1 MQEKKPRK
9 RRPRKKAP
17 QNNYKPP
24 FDDGVLNTPVNA
36 LSLRLPNTLELL
48 VGAGIKKLGD
58 LLVKEEKDLYKI
70 HTFNKK
76 NLFDVKNALSARN
89 LHLKPAQ
96 SAQKD
101 TQTKDKQKK
110 DGSSKAK
117 KDKRQK
123 KPSAPKIPQ
132 DIYVKI
138 NKGGKWGFSDR
149 SGKIVIAPVYDEVF
163 NFKEDVCC
171 VEKDELFGFIDRKGK
186 EIVPAVYECALSFS
200 EGLAMVC
207 KNGKCGFI
215 DKNNQTVIDFK
226 YDAATS
232 FENGSC
238 RVKKDG
244 KWGELKLS
252 DPDTVRWIN

>member
-101 TQTKDKQKK
+101 TQTKDKQKRRK
-110 DGSSKAK
+110 LKAK

-123 KPSAPKIPQ
+123 NLPPPKSL
-132 DIYVKI
+132 KI
-138 NKGGKWGFSDR
+138 FMSKSIRAANG
-149 SGKIVIAPVYDEVF
+149 VF
-163 NFKEDVCC
+163 GQKRQN
-171 VEKDELFGFIDRKGK
+171 
-186 EIVPAVYECALSFS
+186 SH
-200 EGLAMVC
+200 
-207 KNGKCGFI
+207 
-215 DKNNQTVIDFK
+215 
-226 YDAATS
+226 TS
-232 FENGSC
+232 
-238 RVKKDG
+238 R
-244 KWGELKLS
+244 L
-252 DPDTVRWIN
+252 

>member
-9 RRPRKKAP
+9 GGRAKKLRKITINRLLTTACSIP
-17 QNNYKPP
+17 
-24 FDDGVLNTPVNA
+24 PVNA

-110 DGSSKAK
+110 TGAPRLKRTKGRKNLPPPKSLKIFMSKSIRAANGVFRTEAAK
-117 KDKRQK
+117 
-123 KPSAPKIPQ
+123 
-132 DIYVKI
+132 
-138 NKGGKWGFSDR
+138 
-149 SGKIVIAPVYDEVF
+149 
-163 NFKEDVCC
+163 
-171 VEKDELFGFIDRKGK
+171 
-186 EIVPAVYECALSFS
+186 
-200 EGLAMVC
+200 
-207 KNGKCGFI
+207 
-215 DKNNQTVIDFK
+215 
-226 YDAATS
+226 
-232 FENGSC
+232 
-238 RVKKDG
+238 
-244 KWGELKLS
+244 
-252 DPDTVRWIN
+252 

>member
-1 MQEKKPRK
+1 MC
-9 RRPRKKAP
+9 
-17 QNNYKPP
+17 
-24 FDDGVLNTPVNA
+24 
-36 LSLRLPNTLELL
+36 LPTLELL
-48 VGAGIKKLGD
+48 VGAGIKTGRF
-58 LLVKEEKDLYKI
+58 VKEEKDLYKI

-149 SGKIVIAPVYDEVF
+149 SGKIVIPPVYDEVF
-163 NFKEDVCC
+163 NFKEDVCA
-171 VEKDELFGFIDRKGK
+171 VEKTSCSALLTAKGRK
-186 EIVPAVYECALSFS
+186 
-200 EGLAMVC
+200 
-207 KNGKCGFI
+207 
-215 DKNNQTVIDFK
+215 
-226 YDAATS
+226 
-232 FENGSC
+232 
-238 RVKKDG
+238 
-244 KWGELKLS
+244 
-252 DPDTVRWIN
+252 